1 MQCVR
6 CGAIFEGRFCPRCG
20 APATIP
26 APSASAP
33 TPLAGWTCP
42 RCGTLFLGNF
52 CPRCGLP
59 TAAWGYPP
67 RPAPSSVRPVL
78 TILWTLAIVAF
89 LIFAVTDFAGL
100 AVSPTLIIPGIQG
113 IQSGQ
118 TVNGDLNFDLNWTP
132 NSWGGGSALSYEN
145 TGGNPGGYLR
155 TTLFG
160 SGARGFW
167 MQAFRVDGSTPFT
180 GAVRLDVEI
189 SGGLTLGYLFVSVD
203 SSPSDPD
210 PNTAIAEVRFT
221 GPMSWTITD
230 RFFLDARLTDPGLYY
245 LKIAFVANVTS
256 GPVDVGFDNI
266 RLSWATAAA
275 VVLYVPIP
283 APYPLLVSRDKTLFL
298 AYYGL
303 IVAALFAIGAFH
315 AIRERREFWNAVR
328 APIDAIGTRLRARSA
343 WIAVGQVWMA
353 VTFFQVAVIF
363 LLSLADI
370 ETTTPISIDSRNVW
384 VLLFELANAG
394 VYEEIAFRLLLI
406 GVPMALGSAVLRIME
421 VNRGASGRL
430 PGSAGRYIA
439 GAWRYLVGGAIRH
452 DSPKEAHVAAWAFL
466 FASSAIFGLAHLPGW
481 GWWKVAPSMVAG
493 LGFGYLFLRHG
504 IGAAILAHFVND
516 YILALS
522 LEGVGG
528 PALEA
533 IISLMF
539 LGLAIAG
546 AGFLAWYAI
555 DGWRHLIR
563 LIAQFRPPTR
573 APSTRPPPVPYV
585 SPPPTSYAAPIP
597 PPAAT
602 PSSSAPSRIPEGWS
616 PGPAV
621 GPPAAPFRDSGRI
634 PRDYTPT
641 YVAPP
646 YGFPPV
652 RFQCPSCGWVEAR
665 YDAGRFTCTRCGR
678 AA

>member
-1 MQCVR
+1 
-6 CGAIFEGRFCPRCG
+6 
-20 APATIP
+20 
-26 APSASAP
+26 
-33 TPLAGWTCP
+33 
-42 RCGTLFLGNF
+42 
-52 CPRCGLP
+52 
-59 TAAWGYPP
+59 
-67 RPAPSSVRPVL
+67 VL
-78 TILWTLAIVAF
+78 SILWTLAIVAF
-89 LIFAVTDFAGL
+89 LVFAVTDFAGL
-100 AVSPTLIIPGIQG
+100 AVSPSLVVPGIQG

-118 TVNGDLNFDLNWTP
+118 TVNGDLNFDLNWTSNP
-132 NSWGGGSALSYEN
+132 WGGGSALSYEN

-155 TTLFG
+155 TALFS
-160 SGARGFW
+160 SGARGYW
-167 MQAFRVDGSTPFT
+167 MQAFRVDGSAPFT
-180 GAVRLDVEI
+180 GSVRLDVEI
-189 SGGLTLGYLFVSVD
+189 SGPLTLGYVFVSVD

-210 PNTAIAEVRFT
+210 PNTAIGVVPFT
-221 GPMSWTITD
+221 GPTSWTTTD
-230 RFFLDARLTDPGLYY
+230 RFLADDRLTDPGLYY

-256 GPVDVGFDNI
+256 GTVDVGFDNI

-283 APYPLLVSRDKTLFL
+283 APYAVLVSRDKTLFL

-315 AIRERREFWNAVR
+315 ALRERRELWTAVR

-363 LLSLADI
+363 LLTLSGI
-370 ETTTPISIDSRNVW
+370 EPTTPISFDSRSVW

-421 VNRGASGRL
+421 VNRGASGHI

-466 FASSAIFGLAHLPGW
+466 VASSAIFGLAHLPGW
-481 GWWKVAPSMVAG
+481 GWWKVGPTMVAG

-516 YILALS
+516 YALSLS

-528 PALEA
+528 PAAEA
-533 IISLMF
+533 LISLLF
-539 LGLAIAG
+539 LGLAVAG

-555 DGWRHLIR
+555 DAWRHLVR

-573 APSTRPPPVPYV
+573 ARSTPAPPAQYA
-585 SPPPTSYAAPIP
+585 SPPSAPYGAPIP
-597 PPAAT
+597 PAGQ
-602 PSSSAPSRIPEGWS
+602 APPIADPNRVAEGWS

-621 GPPAAPFRDSGRI
+621 GPPAAPFRDAGRI
-634 PRDYTPT
+634 PRDYIPA
-641 YVAPP
+641 YAAPP